1 MPIRGNS
8 LISVEQLNSQD
19 LETIF
24 QIAKYFK
31 KRFQKY
37 GRFDDRVE
45 AEGKGDGKGQKVVT
59 MIFAEPSTRT
69 RLSFEM
75 ACARLGVKC
84 LGLEDLSSSSV
95 VKGETLEDTFR
106 NVVAMQPD
114 ALIVR
119 YGQHAEVDRMVGEGL
134 GCPVISGGV
143 GSSEH
148 PTQALLDAMTIEE
161 HFGSV
166 KDQRVLLV
174 GDILHSRV
182 ANSNVLLLKKMGAEV
197 GYCTPEEF
205 SPQKSAWQQA
215 RRFNGLKEGFQW
227 ATTVMGLRMQKE
239 RHMADSNLSIDS
251 YRDQFRISK
260 EHLPHLDPKG
270 LILHPGPVMVGVD
283 FTPDVL
289 EDPRCKVL
297 EQVTNGVYLRAAVM
311 SEVLQLKVTM
321 A

>member
-8 LISVEQLNSQD
+8 LISIQQLNSQD

-24 QIAKYFK
+24 KTAQFFK
-31 KRFQKY
+31 ARFQKY
-37 GRFDDRVE
+37 RRIDDRVQ
-45 AEGKGDGKGQKVVT
+45 AEDKAQKVVT
-59 MIFAEPSTRT
+59 TIFAEPSTRT

-84 LGLEDLSSSSV
+84 LGLEDLNSSSV

-106 NVVAMQPD
+106 NVLAMQPD

-119 YGQHAEVDRMVGEGL
+119 YGQHLDVDQMLEAGV
-134 GCPVISGGV
+134 GCPVISGGI
-143 GSSEH
+143 GASEH

-166 KDQRVLLV
+166 KNQRVLLV

-182 ANSNVLLLKKMGAEV
+182 ANSNMFLLKKLGAEV
-197 GYCTPEEF
+197 GYCTPDEF
-205 SPQKSAWQQA
+205 VPQKSEWKEA
-215 RRFNGLKEGFQW
+215 RRFANLKEGFQW

-239 RHMADSNLSIDS
+239 RHAGDANMSIDG

-270 LILHPGPVMVGVD
+270 LIMHPGPVMIGVD
-283 FTPDVL
+283 FTPEVL
-289 EDPRCKVL
+289 GDSRCKVL
-297 EQVTNGVYLRAAVM
+297 DQVTNGVYLRAAVIA
-311 SEVLQLKVTM
+311 EVLQLKVVM
-321 A
+321 S